1 MRIEWIEEAIFFMFV
16 LYKPDKIVT
25 WTNKNQIFVV
35 IYIAQ
40 RTRTTAAHIT
50 QLNVKKTE

>member
-1 MRIEWIEEAIFFMFV
+1 MRIEWIEEAIFFEFV
-16 LYKPDKIVT
+16 LYKPDEIVT

-40 RTRTTAAHIT
+40 RTRTTAAHII
-50 QLNVKKTE
+50 QKTE